1 MTHPFSNISNDVP
14 ICEKFLTRFLSKE
27 NPRTRTPA
35 ALSVRSRERSSRTV
49 SSSNQNELM
58 KCRPN
63 VKQQNFP
70 LPGKH
75 RNPFQINQCLDHPI
89 QDKMNTR
96 PRSRSSAVDTGTW
109 DQALKNQKS
118 GDKISIFGNF
128 DPLRTLHFLAKE
140 LQFQLQS
147 VLPED
152 NTIQQMV
159 KDMQYA
165 LKRIPPEIA
174 STIHLQ
180 QAFDSRPRSTSHTN
194 IRPEKLCVHT
204 VDCGVQTVPLK
215 PVENNE
221 RLQQRMEEGTLKL
234 EKSCK
239 DMERLCVELTNEKTK
254 LEGHLVE
261 AKRSDK
267 ALKKKIL
274 DLELENNEILTPR
287 VKQLED
293 EKQKLETKLKTV
305 TAKLETVL
313 QHSSNE
319 LKSQI
324 SELKSQKNGLEQKCI
339 SLKHQI
345 EVAALER
352 EKFVAILDLRDSQ
365 INEIRSEMNQL
376 QEVVNDQLIELHNHA
391 FTNVVKTGS
400 NSEVLNLEKIH
411 IAEINGYAGSGTI
424 SSIEEQDHFTSL
436 PNTSLNQRFKNGN
449 VNFQKEPGIKKSV
462 SNFPS

>member
-1 MTHPFSNISNDVP
+1 MTHPFSNISNDGA
-14 ICEKFLTRFLSKE
+14 ICEKFLTRFLYKE
-27 NPRTRTPA
+27 KPRTPA
-35 ALSVRSRERSSRTV
+35 ALSLRSRERSIRTV
-49 SSSNQNELM
+49 SSNNQNELI
-58 KCRPN
+58 KCRSN

-70 LPGKH
+70 SPSKH
-75 RNPFQINQCLDHPI
+75 RNPFQIKVQCLDHSI
-89 QDKMNTR
+89 EDKMNTR
-96 PRSRSSAVDTGTW
+96 PRSRSSAVDRDTW
-109 DQALKNQKS
+109 DQALKKQRS

-152 NTIQQMV
+152 NTVQQMV

-180 QAFDSRPRSTSHTN
+180 QAIESRPKSSNN
-194 IRPEKLCVHT
+194 IVRPEKLSVHT
-204 VDCGVQTVPLK
+204 VDCSVQTVPLK
-215 PVENNE
+215 SVENNE
-221 RLQQRMEEGTLKL
+221 RLQQIMEEGTLKL

-239 DMERLCVELTNEKTK
+239 HMERLCIELKNEKTK
-254 LEGHLVE
+254 LEGDLVE
-261 AKRSDK
+261 AKHSNK

-287 VKQLED
+287 LKQLED

-313 QHSSNE
+313 QHSSND

-324 SELKSQKNGLEQKCI
+324 SELKSQKNGLEQKCNN
-339 SLKHQI
+339 LKHQI

-376 QEVVNDQLIELHNHA
+376 QEVVNEQLIELHNNA
-391 FTNVVKTGS
+391 FTNITKTGS
-400 NSEVLNLEKIH
+400 NSEVLNLEKLH
-411 IAEINGYAGSGTI
+411 IADLNDYAGSNATI

-436 PNTSLNQRFKNGN
+436 PNTSLRDLQFKNSNGQ
-449 VNFQKEPGIKKSV
+449 VQKEPRLKKSV